1 MPMGLTAY
9 GCDRE
14 EAARFREVAPRFGVI
29 PTITDAAPSEASSD
43 LALGNRCI
51 SVSHKTRIADA
62 TLLALR
68 QAGVRYVS
76 TRSVG
81 HNHIDVEYAE
91 TIGISVENVTYSSDS
106 VADYTLLLMLML
118 VRNAKS
124 IISQAD
130 VHDYRLHDR
139 RGRELRDM
147 TVGVIG
153 TGRIGAAVIDRLRP
167 FGCRILA
174 SDPRPRVSVDYLAV
188 EELLRR
194 SDLVTLHTPLET
206 GTRHLLNRERIDHMK
221 HGALIVNT
229 GRGSL
234 IDTEALLRS
243 LESGRIDGAAL
254 DVLEGEEGVF
264 YTDCRN
270 RPIES
275 DFLLRLHR
283 LPNVLITPHIAYYTD
298 HALQD
303 MVDNSIIN
311 CLKFEG
317 REA

>member
-283 LPNVLITPHIAYYTD
+283 LPNVLITPHTAYYTD

>member
-1 MPMGLTAY
+1 MGLTAY